1 VWSTAKHGAQ
11 PYDKCPLSILGIPS
25 SLNFAVMGGVILI
38 GVIVDQQWSRYR
50 ERRQT
55 RVAARDTSAAA
66 PLAERK
72 AE

>member
-1 VWSTAKHGAQ
+1 
-11 PYDKCPLSILGIPS
+11 
-25 SLNFAVMGGVILI
+25 MGGVILI